1 MHNYFIH
8 NHNNINI
15 NFKTLRKYIYT
26 NCSQTNKQTKGKK
39 KNQLNSPSG
48 EYFFMG
54 ACLVLFPSV
63 NPLFCH
69 LTRSFVFV
77 SRPSVSYTHL
87 TLPTRFAV

>member
-8 NHNNINI
+8 NHNNINN

-48 EYFFMG
+48 EYFFYG
-54 ACLVLFPSV
+54 RLPCSVPLSKPSILS
-63 NPLFCH
+63 PH
-69 LTRSFVFV
+69 
-77 SRPSVSYTHL
+77 
-87 TLPTRFAV
+87 